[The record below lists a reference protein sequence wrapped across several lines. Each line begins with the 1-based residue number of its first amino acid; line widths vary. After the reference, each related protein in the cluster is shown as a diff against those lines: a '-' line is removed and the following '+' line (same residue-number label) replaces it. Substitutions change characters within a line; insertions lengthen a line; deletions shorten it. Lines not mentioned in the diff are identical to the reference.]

1 MQETSLISEANETA
15 RFDNGPQIMINRS
28 TEKAVQQ
35 TECSCC
41 DIGAPNQRPSRE
53 SGFSLIEVLM
63 ALVVIS
69 VALLGM
75 FSVFTYAILYN
86 TGNKNR
92 AASLAVLQDQIE
104 QIRAAKF
111 NETTTDL
118 VLQGHDTTRQTVT
131 NATGLTFTVDTTVDN
146 EPNVAGVQDETY
158 QCLTPQAAVIP
169 CAIKEV
175 TITVRLAAPS
185 PAWQTAV
192 PATAILRRVRA
203 N

>member
-1 MQETSLISEANETA
+1 
-15 RFDNGPQIMINRS
+15 MINDAVTV
-28 TEKAVQQ
+28 TEETVQDHK
-35 TECSCC
+35 TVGCPASVLKKRLSC
-41 DIGAPNQRPSRE
+41 E

-192 PATAILRRVRA
+192 PATAVLRRVRA